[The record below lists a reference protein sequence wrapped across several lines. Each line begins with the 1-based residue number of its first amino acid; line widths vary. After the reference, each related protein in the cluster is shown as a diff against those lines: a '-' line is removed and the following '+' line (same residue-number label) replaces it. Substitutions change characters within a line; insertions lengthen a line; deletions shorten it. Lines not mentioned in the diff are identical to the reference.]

1 MFASLVDSVRRH
13 RATALAVVALVA
25 ALTGTAFAAGV
36 RVPRASVGG
45 TQLKRGAVTA
55 SKLHAGAVTSAA
67 VKDGALSVR
76 DFRLGELPGVGA
88 QGPQGARGA
97 VGPSGPQGARG
108 PQGAAGAA
116 GPVGAK
122 GGTGPRGDVGPQ
134 GPAAT
139 ASFTVVEVNSIPMDQ
154 TSKNFTV
161 DCPPDTQVLS
171 GGPFANSPSVTFTIF
186 QRDIAAGTGIKR
198 WFVQATVPTPSANI
212 LVGGTAICGTP

>member
-55 SKLHAGAVTSAA
+55 SKLHAGAVTSTA
-67 VKDGALSVR
+67 VKDATLSAR

-88 QGPQGARGA
+88 QGPEGARGA

-108 PQGAAGAA
+108 PEGAAGAA
-116 GPVGAK
+116 GPVGVK

-134 GPAAT
+134 GPAAA
-139 ASFTVVEVNSIPMDQ
+139 ASFTVVEVNSIPMDVDP
-154 TSKNFTV
+154 KVFTV
-161 DCPPDTQVLS
+161 DCPPGSDVLS
-171 GGPFANSPSVTFTIF
+171 GGAFANSPSVTFIMS
-186 QRDIAAGTGIKR
+186 QPNVAAGTGIRR
-198 WFVQATVPTPSANI
+198 WFIQATVPTPSANI